1 MVLTICIWFRGSAQ
15 KNKCCITC
23 ISAWGYAVQLG
34 GLGPCAGSSQRMQA
48 GDCTSLVSELVDA
61 EVQDDALTTV
71 PPIELCMALARR
83 WEKIMAPSAAG
94 RLGRS
99 QLCLP

>member
-1 MVLTICIWFRGSAQ
+1 
-15 KNKCCITC
+15 
-23 ISAWGYAVQLG
+23 
-34 GLGPCAGSSQRMQA
+34 MQA

-61 EVQDDALTTV
+61 EVQDDALTVV

-83 WEKIMAPSAAG
+83 SEKIMAPSAPG

-99 QLCLP
+99 HLSLP